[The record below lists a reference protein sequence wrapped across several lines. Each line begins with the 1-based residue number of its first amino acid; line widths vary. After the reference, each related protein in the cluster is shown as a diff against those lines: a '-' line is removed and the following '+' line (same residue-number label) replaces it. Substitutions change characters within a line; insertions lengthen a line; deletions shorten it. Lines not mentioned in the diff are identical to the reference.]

1 MTCLIDACRD
11 NDFSTAWQIL
21 DSGTLKH
28 LEIKDQFG
36 YTALI
41 WAIRNGNREITYMLL
56 EAGAD
61 PNAKNDWRQ
70 PALSFACIGGHVEI
84 ADMLLEAGAKIGAKD
99 ILGLSA
105 TDLANGKRYTD
116 LERIDEIKDLLK
128 KFPTR
133 PVAVDGAV
141 PVAEPSCGG
150 GAVAGGAGAAA
161 AVAVA
166 VGAAVAVVASGPA
179 NGDGYSPPSSS
190 SSDSDDDDDDDDDSG
205 KE

>member
-1 MTCLIDACRD
+1 MPTLYRACRD
-11 NDFSTAWQIL
+11 NDFSTARQIL
-21 DSGTLKH
+21 DSGTRKH

-41 WAIRNGNREITYMLL
+41 WAICNGNREITYMLL

-61 PNAKNDWRQ
+61 PNAKNNWRQ

-105 TDLANGKRYTD
+105 TDLANGKRYKD

-128 KFPTR
+128 EFPTR
-133 PVAVDGAV
+133 PVAVPVAV
-141 PVAEPSCGG
+141 PVAEPPCGG
-150 GAVAGGAGAAA
+150 GAGAAVAGGAGAAIA
-161 AVAVA
+161 AVASA
-166 VGAAVAVVASGPA
+166 EHSDAITA
-179 NGDGYSPPSSS
+179 NGDGYSSPS
-190 SSDSDDDDDDDDDSG
+190 SDDDDDDDG
-205 KE
+205 E

>member
-1 MTCLIDACRD
+1 MTCLINACRN

-21 DSGTLKH
+21 DSGTLEY

-41 WAIRNGNREITYMLL
+41 WAIRNGNRKITYMLL

-105 TDLANGKRYTD
+105 TDLANGKRYKD

-150 GAVAGGAGAAA
+150 GAGAGAVAGGAGAAA

-166 VGAAVAVVASGPA
+166 GGAAIAVVASGPA
-179 NGDGYSPPSSS
+179 NGDGYSSPSSD
-190 SSDSDDDDDDDDDSG
+190 SSDSDDDDDD
-205 KE
+205 E